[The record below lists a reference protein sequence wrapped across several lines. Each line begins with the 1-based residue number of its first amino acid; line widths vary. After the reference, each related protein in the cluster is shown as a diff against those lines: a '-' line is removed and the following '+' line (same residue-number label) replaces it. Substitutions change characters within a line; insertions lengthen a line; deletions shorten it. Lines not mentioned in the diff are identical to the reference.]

1 MKQRQD
7 LEIPPGHHY
16 IWLIVEIDNKMI
28 TEHEED
34 VFDKVVLHTPFHM
47 ILCMSKAGSERLLQ
61 AQYIQS
67 DIGFKHVVGFYEF
80 ELACMDRDTN
90 TSM

>member
-1 MKQRQD
+1 MKQKQD
-7 LEIPPGHHY
+7 LEIPPEHHY
-16 IWLIVEIDNKMI
+16 IWSIVEVDNETI
-28 TEHEED
+28 TEDEKD
-34 VFDKVVLHTPFHM
+34 VFDKAVFHEPFRM